1 MKKIHLLLFVT
12 LLGIMVSCKS
22 KQKSADT
29 TSSSI
34 TKFNEQTFDPHFKG
48 LGTEPF
54 WNIELDNNFVVY
66 QDIDGNREA
75 FPIERIDQAQDA
87 NVQLILSE
95 NATYKIQVTISQQ
108 DCSDGMSDNNFSYK
122 TKVELTDA
130 TGEILELNGCGNFIV
145 PKKLQATWEL
155 NSFNGN
161 EIPANKYLKT
171 PFIQFE
177 NEETYMSG
185 NASCNGIKGGIFIQN
200 ETIRFANIAS
210 TRMMCVHENMET
222 EFLKELPSITNY
234 KIIDNKLHLFS
245 GDQLKMKFS
254 KKK

>member
-1 MKKIHLLLFVT
+1 MI
-12 LLGIMVSCKS
+12 
-22 KQKSADT
+22 
-29 TSSSI
+29 
-34 TKFNEQTFDPHFKG
+34 
-48 LGTEPF
+48 
-54 WNIELDNNFVVY
+54 
-66 QDIDGNREA
+66 R
-75 FPIERIDQAQDA
+75 
-87 NVQLILSE
+87 SE

-130 TGEILELNGCGNFIV
+130 TGEILELNGCGNYIV

-177 NEETYMSG
+177 SEEAYMSG
-185 NASCNGIKGGIFIQN
+185 NASCNGIKGAIFIQN

-234 KIIDNKLHLFS
+234 KIIDNELHLFS
-245 GDQLKMKFS
+245 GNQLKMKFS

>member
-87 NVQLILSE
+87 NVQLIRSE

>member
-22 KQKSADT
+22 KQKSTDT

-254 KKK
+254 KKQ

>member
-1 MKKIHLLLFVT
+1 MKSLIFSTCLVCILAI
-12 LLGIMVSCKS
+12 GCKP
-22 KQKSADT
+22 KQSTESVNEKT
-29 TSSSI
+29 NI
-34 TKFNEQTFDPHFKG
+34 FNEQTFDPHYKG

-54 WNIELDNNFVVY
+54 WNIEMDNNFLVY
-66 QDIDGNREA
+66 QDIEGNKEV

-87 NVQLILSE
+87 NVQLIRSE
-95 NATYKIQVTISQQ
+95 NATQKIRVTISQQ
-108 DCSDGMSDNNFSYK
+108 DCSDGMSDGLFYYK
-122 TKVELTDA
+122 NVVEIIDVS
-130 TGEILELNGCGNFIV
+130 GETLELNGCGNFIV

-177 NEETYMSG
+177 SQEAYISG
-185 NASCNGIKGGIFIQN
+185 NASCNGIKGAIFIQN

-234 KIIDNKLHLFS
+234 KIIDNELHLFS
-245 GDQLKMKFS
+245 GDQFKMKFS
-254 KKK
+254 KKQ

>member
-87 NVQLILSE
+87 NVQLIRSE

-254 KKK
+254 KKQ

>member
-87 NVQLILSE
+87 NVQLIRSE

-200 ETIRFANIAS
+200 ETIRFTNIAS

>member
-87 NVQLILSE
+87 NVQLIRSE

-200 ETIRFANIAS
+200 ETIRFTNIAS

-254 KKK
+254 KKQ